1 MNEYKLTIGIETH
14 VQLKTKTKL
23 FSGSDNDDR
32 DTLPNTKVNHI
43 DFGMPGALPVL
54 NKQAVD
60 LAMRAAFALN
70 TKPQKYSKFDRKH
83 YFYPDLPMGYQISQF
98 DEPIILG
105 GFVDIYVNN
114 EKKKI
119 GITRAHLEADA
130 GKSVHPENSDYSLV
144 DLNRSGTP
152 LLEIVSE
159 PDMHSSAEAR
169 AYAKEIYL
177 LMKFAGVSNANLF
190 YGNMRFDVNVSVS
203 KDDVLGTRAEIKNLN
218 SFRSVEKAVE
228 YEYKRQVE
236 LLESGEKIIQE
247 TRGWDDSKNITYS
260 MRSKENADDYR
271 YMPEP
276 DVPPIELTD
285 EQISKTEK
293 SMPILPF
300 TLRDKLLEKN
310 IDPAIIDVLLES
322 DAEYSLENT
331 KSIIN
336 ENDARQIANLI
347 VNIEVPLRAKDT
359 DVKISNE
366 DRINAYKNVM
376 LLLDSNKLS
385 SSNAKI
391 LIEEILLSD
400 NVADVEKLAEQKGL
414 LQTVN
419 TDDIMKFIA
428 QVVSENPAAVEDIKA
443 GQEKAIG
450 YLVGQVMKLSQGKTN
465 PEVAKQLISDHLK
478 TL

>member
-1 MNEYKLTIGIETH
+1 
-14 VQLKTKTKL
+14 
-23 FSGSDNDDR
+23 
-32 DTLPNTKVNHI
+32 
-43 DFGMPGALPVL
+43 
-54 NKQAVD
+54 
-60 LAMRAAFALN
+60 
-70 TKPQKYSKFDRKH
+70 
-83 YFYPDLPMGYQISQF
+83 
-98 DEPIILG
+98 
-105 GFVDIYVNN
+105 
-114 EKKKI
+114 
-119 GITRAHLEADA
+119 
-130 GKSVHPENSDYSLV
+130 
-144 DLNRSGTP
+144 
-152 LLEIVSE
+152 
-159 PDMHSSAEAR
+159 
-169 AYAKEIYL
+169 
-177 LMKFAGVSNANLF
+177 
-190 YGNMRFDVNVSVS
+190 
-203 KDDVLGTRAEIKNLN
+203 
-218 SFRSVEKAVE
+218 
-228 YEYKRQVE
+228 
-236 LLESGEKIIQE
+236 
-247 TRGWDDSKNITYS
+247 

-285 EQISKTEK
+285 EQISETEK

-359 DVKISNE
+359 EVKISNE

-400 NVADVEKLAEQKGL
+400 NEADVEKLAEQKGL

-419 TDDIMKFIA
+419 TEDIMKFIA

>member
-83 YFYPDLPMGYQISQF
+83 YFYPDLPMGYQMSQF

-359 DVKISNE
+359 EVKISNE

>member
-54 NKQAVD
+54 NKKAVD
-60 LAMRAAFALN
+60 LAMKAAFALN

-285 EQISKTEK
+285 EQIFEAEK

-310 IDPAIIDVLLES
+310 IDPAIIDVLLEA

-331 KSIIN
+331 KSIID
-336 ENDARQIANLI
+336 EKDAKQIANLI
-347 VNIEVPLRAKDT
+347 VNIEVPLRSKDT
-359 DVKISNE
+359 EVRISNE
-366 DRINAYKNVM
+366 DRINAYKDVM

-391 LIEEILLSD
+391 LIEEILMSG
-400 NVADVEKLAEQKGL
+400 NAVDVEKLAEKKGL

-419 TDDIMKFIA
+419 TEDIMKFIA